1 VRCTHGATVG
11 QVDSN
16 QLFYL
21 MARGLDRASA
31 QRMIVR
37 GFFDDVLR
45 RIGST
50 QARERLASALES
62 RIG

>member
-1 VRCTHGATVG
+1 M
-11 QVDSN
+11 DSG
-16 QLFYL
+16 QLFYM

-37 GFFDDVLR
+37 GFFEDVLD

>member
-11 QVDSN
+11 QVDSA

-37 GFFDDVLR
+37 GFFEDVLD
-45 RIGST
+45 RIGSA
-50 QARERLASALES
+50 QARERLAEALES

>member
-1 VRCTHGATVG
+1 
-11 QVDSN
+11 
-16 QLFYL
+16 
-21 MARGLDRASA
+21 
-31 QRMIVR
+31 MIVR
-37 GFFDDVLR
+37 GFFEDVLG

>member
-1 VRCTHGATVG
+1 
-11 QVDSN
+11 
-16 QLFYL
+16 

-37 GFFDDVLR
+37 GFFEDVLG

-62 RIG
+62 RIA